1 MRALLYE
8 VSMLTTLKQLAIMLL
23 IAWSI
28 VSIHIIADMKFKLNA
43 LEAQYVELQ
52 LKVERVN
59 TWIEELANEL

>member
-8 VSMLTTLKQLAIMLL
+8 VSMLNTLKLLAIMLL

-52 LKVERVN
+52 L
-59 TWIEELANEL
+59 